1 MIVEG
6 TGARKKLE
14 RKRIFSLTPNYP
26 LADKGKK
33 ITEFLLGNVR
43 PVQIAVIWQNLPRRS
58 VSGDGSGPNLLGN

>member
-26 LADKGKK
+26 LAEKGKK
-33 ITEFLLGNVR
+33 IFE
-43 PVQIAVIWQNLPRRS
+43 QS
-58 VSGDGSGPNLLGN
+58 SS